1 MRSLSASPL
10 IGCMTEMLPVFF
22 WSQHVVIWLLSL
34 SIQLS
39 NSLINCVSF
48 KYFPICCHFSSHFC
62 LCQSMPRSKK
72 SMLSN
77 SNLSSLYLSPYCFL
91 IHRSSRPVSSSS
103 FYVENVIGLLLRII
117 YSHLS
122 VELSDIYTD

>member
-10 IGCMTEMLPVFF
+10 IRMYDWNVASFLLVSTCGHLTII
-22 WSQHVVIWLLSL
+22 VIHSV
-34 SIQLS
+34 I
-39 NSLINCVSF
+39 SLINCVSF
-48 KYFPICCHFSSHFC
+48 RYFPICCHFSSHFC

-91 IHRSSRPVSSSS
+91 IHRPSRPVSSSS
-103 FYVENVIGLLLRII
+103 FYVENVIGILLHIL